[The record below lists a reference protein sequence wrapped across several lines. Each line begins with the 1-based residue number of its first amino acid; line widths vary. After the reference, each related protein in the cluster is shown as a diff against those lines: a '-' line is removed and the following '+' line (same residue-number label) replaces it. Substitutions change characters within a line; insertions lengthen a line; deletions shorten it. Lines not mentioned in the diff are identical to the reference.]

1 MTKSVAGKLL
11 IDSLLLLAAI
21 LVIAGL
27 SMAGMNWAGKACD
40 LRSVALATIVVVIAF
55 VPPLWLEYFIGP
67 MVAAPLAT
75 VLWRLGVLLP
85 AILFTTYQIEAAR
98 NCVQVTLLACY
109 LMILPLESWLLI
121 RQSRP

>member
-1 MTKSVAGKLL
+1 MVNSIGRRLL
-11 IDSLLLLAAI
+11 VDTGLLLAAI
-21 LVIAGL
+21 IAAAGL
-27 SMAGMNWAGKACD
+27 TAWSLELTGRGCD
-40 LRSVALATIVVVIAF
+40 LRSVAYATLAVSVALI
-55 VPPLWLEYFIGP
+55 PPLWLEYFIGP

-85 AILFTTYQIEAAR
+85 VVLFSTYQIEAAR